1 MKKHVRAWWL
11 LALAGLLALP
21 LAAQEAGKTA
31 EKPSAPKAEKK
42 APMPKASAEMVK
54 TSKALLGRWSVSEK
68 FEASE
73 LGPGGTGEGQSRI
86 YRGPG
91 GLALIQEYRSIN
103 SLGTFRGHGVMWWNP
118 LAQAFNGVWCDNAT
132 PGGCEMQGEAK
143 WDGEQLVWNGVSE
156 ASGKKITFRSVYS
169 DFKPDS
175 FAVKMEFS
183 VAGGPMKPGFIL
195 TYTRLAEEKEKTE
208 AKAEKQ

>member
-1 MKKHVRAWWL
+1 MKKHMRAWWL
-11 LALAGLLALP
+11 VALAGLLTLP

-132 PGGCEMQGEAK
+132 PGGCEMQGQAK

-183 VAGGPMKPGFIL
+183 VAGGPMKPGFTL